1 MLKVVY
7 TIYRFVIHKMV
18 DPIDLDL
25 LRRWLVLSLRG
36 GQDSLHTPRQD
47 APGEQHFTPA
57 AQALKPDICAQ
68 TDDFPFVAAARMR
81 LAQTHPVVE
90 LQVRQHRGHYNMDAG
105 QVRMV

>member
-1 MLKVVY
+1 
-7 TIYRFVIHKMV
+7 MV

-25 LRRWLVLSLRG
+25 LRSWLVLNLRG

-57 AQALKPDICAQ
+57 DQALKPDICAQ
-68 TDDFPFVAAARMR
+68 TDDFPFVSAARMR

-90 LQVRQHRGHYNMDAG
+90 LQVRQHRGHYIMLDLCN
-105 QVRMV
+105 